1 MLKLHNT
8 LAGSADSGIYR
19 FHSYA
24 PPQHIRQT
32 VERLG
37 WRYFYLDGRQIID
50 QTSFLRTCTSAMD
63 LPDFFG
69 TNWEDFAA
77 LLIDLEWAPALGYVI
92 LYDVTS
98 HFAESCPE
106 HWELALTTFQAAA
119 LEWKAAGKPFYVLLR
134 DADAVATSLPVL

>member
-1 MLKLHNT
+1 MLKLHNA
-8 LAGSADSGIYR
+8 LVGSAESGIYR

-69 TNWEDFAA
+69 TNWDDFAA
-77 LLIDLEWAPALGYVI
+77 LLTDMEWAPALGYVI

-98 HFAESCPE
+98 HFAEIYPDQ
-106 HWELALTTFQAAA
+106 WELVLAIFQAAVQ
-119 LEWKAAGKPFYVLLR
+119 EWCVAGKPFYVLLR
-134 DADAVATSLPVL
+134 DADTVATSLPVL